1 MVFSSVHFLFLFLPA
16 FLGLYYATPSR
27 FRNLSALAAS
37 LVFYAWGAP
46 KLVFY
51 LAASC
56 FVDYGA
62 SRLIVRYD
70 HRPAWSRRIAGAAI
84 ALNLALLVYFK
95 YANFFVHELTGL
107 LSRFGI
113 SPLAWSDVALPIG
126 ISFFTFHRVSY
137 IVDVTRK
144 VTAPA
149 RSYTDYLLYILLFPQ
164 LIAGP
169 IVRYHEVAGEIAQR
183 KHSLAL
189 FFEGIS
195 RFSLGLGKKVLL
207 ANVLGEV
214 ADRVFAIAPA
224 SVPTSYAWLG
234 ILSYTF
240 QIYFDF
246 SGYSDMAVGV
256 ARMIGIHFPENFNNP
271 YISRS
276 ITEFWRRWHISL
288 SSFMRDYLYIP
299 LGGGRSGPAR
309 TYFNLWVVFLVS
321 GFWHGASWNFLLWG
335 AFHGFFLVLDK
346 IYWLE
351 KVEKLPRAVGIG
363 LTFMIVLLGWVL
375 FRSADLPS
383 SVHYVSRMFGLS
395 ERVANGPPVPPW
407 QRVVGGRALLTL
419 GVAMILSFLPAWGG
433 LDRLGSRRAEP
444 LSSTRGRALRF
455 AGIMVVM
462 LLSISYLSSS
472 LFNPFIYFRF

>member
-1 MVFSSVHFLFLFLPA
+1 MVFSSVHFLFVFLPA
-16 FLGLYYATPSR
+16 FLGLYFATPSR
-27 FRNLSALAAS
+27 FRNLSALGAS
-37 LVFYAWGAP
+37 LLFYAWGAP

-51 LAASC
+51 LAVSC
-56 FVDYGA
+56 VVDYGA
-62 SRLIVRYD
+62 SRLLVRQGD
-70 HRPAWSRRIAGAAI
+70 RPGWRRWIAGAAI
-84 ALNLALLVYFK
+84 TLNLGLLVYFK
-95 YANFFVHELTGL
+95 YANFFVREWNGL
-107 LSRFGI
+107 LSHLGVT
-113 SPLAWSDVALPIG
+113 PLAWSDVALPIG

-137 IVDVTRK
+137 IVDVYRK
-144 VTAPA
+144 VTGPA

-169 IVRYHEVAGEIAQR
+169 IVRYHEVAAEIAGR
-183 KHSLAL
+183 KHSLEL

-195 RFSLGLGKKVLL
+195 RFTLGLGKKVLL

-214 ADRVFAIAPA
+214 ADRVFALPPA

-234 ILSYTF
+234 VLCYTF

-256 ARMIGIHFPENFNNP
+256 ARMIGIHFPENFSNP

-299 LGGGRSGPAR
+299 LGGSRAGPVR

-335 AFHGFFLVLDK
+335 AFHGFFLVFERLTGRTW
-346 IYWLE
+346 IE
-351 KVEKLPRAVGIG
+351 RLPKAAGIA
-363 LTFMIVLLGWVL
+363 LTFGIVLVGWVL
-375 FRSADLPS
+375 FRSPDLPG
-383 SVHYVSRMFGLS
+383 SVQFLSRMLGVS
-395 ERVANGPPVPPW
+395 ERLSNGPPVPPW
-407 QRVVGGRALLTL
+407 QRVVGGRALFTL
-419 GVAMILSFLPAWGG
+419 GVAMLLGFLPAWGG
-433 LDRLGSRRAEP
+433 LVRLKGRWEGALSTDRGS
-444 LSSTRGRALRF
+444 TLRF
-455 AGIMVVM
+455 AGLMVVM